1 MNGNRRGYREEAKE
15 FYFQANNRRLPLGL
29 GCAYIGEAG
38 NAETQKLYRKTLDE
52 AYEAGLRYY
61 DTAELYGGSEFRV
74 GQFLRTVDRSSLF
87 VATKSRIP
95 EALTPAEAAIH
106 VYQSLRNSLERL
118 GVSQIDLF
126 QLHAVDTLDQIL
138 PEGGVLERLI
148 AAREE
153 GLIRYIGLA
162 TRWHDLSEMA
172 AAHPE
177 FDTVLTYLD
186 YNLIDQTAA
195 HLIEAAASQ
204 GVGVINGTSLA
215 NGLLVGT
222 DPRTHTEMH
231 TEVRRHRPLAI
242 RLYDFCQEQ
251 KISLLALALQY
262 PLQNPSISLT
272 LFGPRNPQELHASL
286 DAAQAEIAPEVWPEL
301 HRRFGLHTTND
312 E

>member
-1 MNGNRRGYREEAKE
+1 MNQHRRGYREEVQKFAAQLGE
-15 FYFQANNRRLPLGL
+15 RRLPLGL
-29 GCAYIGEAG
+29 GCAYIGSVGDTEM
-38 NAETQKLYRKTLDE
+38 QKQYRATLEE
-52 AYEAGLRYY
+52 AYTAGLRYY

-74 GQFLRTVDRSSLF
+74 GQFLRTVDRNSVF

-95 EALTPAEAAIH
+95 EQLTPEEAAIH

-118 GVSQIDLF
+118 GVAQIDLF
-126 QLHAVDTLDQIL
+126 QLHAVDMLDQIL
-138 PEGGVLERLI
+138 PEGGVLERLV
-148 AAREE
+148 AARKE

-162 TRWHDLSEMA
+162 TRWHDLSETA

-177 FDTVLTYLD
+177 FDTILTYLD

-195 HLIEAAASQ
+195 QMIDFAAAQ
-204 GVGVINGTSLA
+204 GIGVINGTPLA

-242 RLYDFCQEQ
+242 HLYDFCQER
-251 KISLLALALQY
+251 SLPLLALAIQY
-262 PLQNPSISLT
+262 PLQNPDVSMT

-286 DAAQAEIAPEVWPEL
+286 DAARTEIPADVWTEL
-301 HRRFGLHTTND
+301 HRRFRLHLA
-312 E
+312 ESS